1 MTDPKYFEKYFD
13 LFVHPGWTQFMQ
25 EVKEVA
31 DSINLGDSKDWE
43 SFLVMKTKKDTFTYL
58 LQLENVVKLTHENK
72 NADDS
77 L

>member
-13 LFVHPGWTQFMQ
+13 LFVHPGWIQFMQ
-25 EVKEVA
+25 EVKQIA
-31 DSINLGDSKDWE
+31 DSIHLGDSKDWD
-43 SFLVMKTKKDTFTYL
+43 SFLVMKTKKDSFTYL
-58 LQLENVVKLTHENK
+58 LQIEEVVKSVYENK